1 MSNGAATLIDAGID
15 FLTLTAKTSSS
26 RCPLLMT
33 AAALCDLEYQCGNEW
48 KQWRGLG
55 YEGQQCGSV
64 SYGFGKEG
72 ALVRVS
78 SELAHH
84 YFDDLI
90 GDASNCSR
98 LDVQMTY
105 SVSSGCAKHIAKE
118 YARAKA
124 YNANLKRPR
133 KLKYLG
139 TPSGLETINFGSRQ
153 SSRYGRIYDKFAE
166 SGLDHYQNCVRYE
179 VELKERHAKSI
190 ASALVHA
197 SDKFATISSE
207 VNHFFS
213 TRGTA
218 PPGGS
223 ITTGGRRIGPV
234 GERTCNNREV
244 LTKSALRSRK
254 LGYINE
260 CLQPFV
266 LRCTRILTWS
276 EILRALGV
284 PEEVLLD
291 EAWSIEAER
300 KSILKEDDL

>member
-1 MSNGAATLIDAGID
+1 MSNGAGTLIDAGID

-26 RCPLLMT
+26 RCPLLFT
-33 AAALCDLEYQCGNEW
+33 AAGLCDLEYQCGNEW

-72 ALVRVS
+72 AIVRVS
-78 SELAHH
+78 SELAHQ

-90 GDASNCSR
+90 ADSSNCSR
-98 LDVQMTY
+98 IDVQMTY
-105 SVSSGCAKHIAKE
+105 NVSLGCAKHIAKQ
-118 YARAKA
+118 YTRAKA
-124 YNANLKRPR
+124 YNAGLKRPR

-179 VELKERHAKSI
+179 VELKEGHARAVAAK
-190 ASALVHA
+190 LVHS
-197 SDKFATISSE
+197 SDKFATVSNE
-207 VNHFFS
+207 VSHFFS

-218 PPGGS
+218 PPAVAM
-223 ITTGGRRIGPV
+223 TAGGRRIGPV

-244 LTKSALRSRK
+244 LTKTALRARK
-254 LGYINE
+254 LKYINE
-260 CLQPFV
+260 CVQPFV
-266 LRCTRILTWS
+266 LRCARTLTWS
-276 EILRALGV
+276 EILRALQI
-284 PEEVLLD
+284 PDEVLLE

-300 KSILKEDDL
+300 KSILKEEET